1 MKIYRELLIIPNKDG
16 VRTAKFYRHNGDI
29 YFKYDNE
36 DDSKMERLADS
47 DIAHKYT
54 CAECKHCVDHSNTN
68 NDAKVLKPF
77 SPCSHSCD
85 RWKNSDKYD
94 IVFRMIG
101 VGCGRKC
108 VCNKFEPKCNLPKW
122 NVNQFIDV
130 KNSCDVPRY
139 RYITGFSY
147 KDDGVFKQIPFT
159 FKVTIEDFEN
169 GIVRGNY
176 ITMYNPQYWTDGFN
190 INGVKYK
197 SLDNY
202 ILQHNIT
209 DEQTIHQ
216 IKHFNYKTDLESVML
231 FDLNK
236 KWFR

>member
-1 MKIYRELLIIPNKDG
+1 MEIYKELRIPMKDG
-16 VRTAKFYRHNGDI
+16 VGTAKFYRDTNGDI
-29 YFKYDNE
+29 YFKYDDE
-36 DDSKMERLADS
+36 DDSKMERLIDS
-47 DIAHKYT
+47 DIAQRYT
-54 CAECKHCVDHSNTN
+54 CAECKHCISHSNTN

-85 RWKNSDKYD
+85 RWKNTDKYD
-94 IVFRMIG
+94 IVFRMVG
-101 VGCGRKC
+101 LGCGRKC
-108 VCNKFEPKCNLPKW
+108 VCNKFEPKYNLPTW
-122 NVNQFIDV
+122 NVNQYIDV

-147 KDDGVFKQIPFT
+147 KDGDVFKQIPFT

-169 GIVRGNY
+169 GIVKDKC
-176 ITMYNPQYWTDGFN
+176 ITMYNPLYWTDGFN

-202 ILQHNIT
+202 ITYHNIT
-209 DEQTIHQ
+209 DKQTIDQ
-216 IKHFNYKTDLESVML
+216 IKHFNYKTDLKPIML

-236 KWFR
+236 KWFC